1 MKTRDNFVLTKDF
14 KRSQVDKTFG
24 KWLRRQ
30 LFQINKSN
38 AWLYRR
44 CKLAGG
50 SINRWT
56 VGQEPSIG
64 PFMRILQILAAER
77 QIKVTEVFDEYQRYI
92 YD

>member
-1 MKTRDNFVLTKDF
+1 MKDNFRLTRDF
-14 KRSQVDKTFG
+14 KRSQVDRTFG

-30 LFQINKSN
+30 LFEINKSN

-44 CKLAGG
+44 CNLTGG

-64 PFMRILQILAAER
+64 PFMKILRVLAAER
-77 QIKVTEVFDEYQRYI
+77 QIKVTEVFDEYRRYI
-92 YD
+92 HD